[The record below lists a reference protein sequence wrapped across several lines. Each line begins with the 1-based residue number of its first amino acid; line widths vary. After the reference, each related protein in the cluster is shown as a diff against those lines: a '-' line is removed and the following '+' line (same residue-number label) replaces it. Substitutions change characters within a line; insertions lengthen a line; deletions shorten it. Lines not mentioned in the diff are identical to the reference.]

1 MKLSTEEYPGK
12 FGVKHPAFPWLVVHA
27 ADVLNKF
34 QVQTNG
40 LTPYENVK
48 GRAYSGLMLEFG
60 SVVLHKT
67 SAKVQGGIM
76 EPTWMKRLWLGKRF
90 GSEEHIVSTP
100 EGNAIRGCAVKPHP
114 EVQWDSG
121 LFDVLKGSPWNPQGR
136 DADPGG
142 EEGEHIADLPRA
154 TAVRSFESLIPQAR
168 RVLITRD
175 LLERFGHTP
184 GCSKCAA
191 ILAND
196 KRQPTRAHNA
206 ECRARIERLV
216 AEYPTLKKKLDRAS
230 ERQDEFLSR
239 RVETGGSEAKRARG
253 EVAEEVRLEPWP
265 NTASESREED
275 GRDDAMEGEGVEAE
289 GGRSRAASTVT
300 NRPRSRA
307 PSTVTCLSDR
317 PYVVDDEMPV
327 PTAEEQGA
335 TASAGSAERPRDSEG
350 ESEEQPYQYRQVEDP
365 EVPPDE
371 AGCFEAPECL
381 MLGQRRPKSKV
392 HHDGRYDVC
401 ELCSQARVAAEAST
415 MGLRGGWSLDIN
427 HVDTITIT
435 GETWDLCTERDQ
447 RRVWKL
453 LGRDKPLVAGLSPE
467 CTLFSQLQNLRKSEI
482 DPEIMA
488 KLIEC
493 MKFSV
498 KVAKYKMRRG
508 RFFYF

>member
-1 MKLSTEEYPGK
+1 M
-12 FGVKHPAFPWLVVHA
+12 
-27 ADVLNKF
+27 
-34 QVQTNG
+34 
-40 LTPYENVK
+40 
-48 GRAYSGLMLEFG
+48 
-60 SVVLHKT
+60 
-67 SAKVQGGIM
+67 
-76 EPTWMKRLWLGKRF
+76 
-90 GSEEHIVSTP
+90 
-100 EGNAIRGCAVKPHP
+100 
-114 EVQWDSG
+114 
-121 LFDVLKGSPWNPQGR
+121 
-136 DADPGG
+136 
-142 EEGEHIADLPRA
+142 
-154 TAVRSFESLIPQAR
+154 
-168 RVLITRD
+168 
-175 LLERFGHTP
+175 
-184 GCSKCAA
+184 
-191 ILAND
+191 
-196 KRQPTRAHNA
+196 
-206 ECRARIERLV
+206 
-216 AEYPTLKKKLDRAS
+216 
-230 ERQDEFLSR
+230 
-239 RVETGGSEAKRARG
+239 
-253 EVAEEVRLEPWP
+253 
-265 NTASESREED
+265 
-275 GRDDAMEGEGVEAE
+275 
-289 GGRSRAASTVT
+289 
-300 NRPRSRA
+300 
-307 PSTVTCLSDR
+307 
-317 PYVVDDEMPV
+317 

-401 ELCSQARVAAEAST
+401 ELFSQARVAAEAST

-508 RFFYF
+508 RFFYFEHPLSAKSWYLDELWELSQHGDVEAEVVHMCCVALTAEDSAGTGLEKKPTKVLTSLPSIASAIDRQCEGGHRHVRLTSGRAQAAAEYTQEFCNAIVTGVDIYNQHLGEALTGHNFLVEEGELMNRGSDMCDPSEELPFTFNDWGYCVDDVKGGLLPMDLVREARRSETEGFAQRRVYGIRPRWECEQEGGKVVGVRWVMQHRVFI